1 MTTRRHT
8 SLCRK
13 CFFSIR
19 TVLICFCVALRC
31 VLCFSQFCPL
41 DSILCLSADDA
52 TVRTRLALR
61 GRSDDAPAVVE
72 RRLRGYKED
81 TEPAMQAWRQR
92 ICDEQTTRRD
102 SAVAAPST
110 AVASASDVASPSS
123 GTPTVHAFYAVDGR
137 PSIDE
142 VYAVVKPLFV
152 QFLKSHL

>member
-1 MTTRRHT
+1 
-8 SLCRK
+8 
-13 CFFSIR
+13 
-19 TVLICFCVALRC
+19 
-31 VLCFSQFCPL
+31 
-41 DSILCLSADDA
+41 
-52 TVRTRLALR
+52 LALR

-92 ICDEQTTRRD
+92 ISDEQTTRQD
-102 SAVAAPST
+102 GKAAASST
-110 AVASASDVASPSS
+110 ALTSSSDVASPPPAATSA
-123 GTPTVHAFYAVDGR
+123 VHAFYAVDGR